1 MGVKRRAKDGHYYEY
16 RRTRSGRYYTVQRD
30 SDEAEAKTT
39 IWVVALLLGIFIAP
53 FTYLMS
59 IPIALLLALVA
70 TST

>member
-1 MGVKRRAKDGHYYEY
+1 
-16 RRTRSGRYYTVQRD
+16 VQRD